1 MQFHLEIAE
10 LNLLANVLLEQD
22 PRPYQ
27 ELMNKILARDLR
39 LDGDELQQAADL
51 LAAKKLRL
59 KDEIAR
65 QPDASLK
72 LNLEQQLA
80 LLASRPRKSQ
90 RSLHHVLKAVPAT
103 DAFVS
108 LSLVV
113 ILSLG
118 VPHVSR
124 FSRRGIPPTHQSGDS
139 FNNFSHPLR

>member
-80 LLASRPRKSQ
+80 LLDR
-90 RSLHHVLKAVPAT
+90 VLERVNEACIM
-103 DAFVS
+103 F
-108 LSLVV
+108 
-113 ILSLG
+113 
-118 VPHVSR
+118 
-124 FSRRGIPPTHQSGDS
+124 
-139 FNNFSHPLR
+139 